1 MNAAPEVPGF
11 LAARGPAARTAPG
24 WWLAVC
30 VAGMSFVVLAALPGR
45 AALAADARTRP
56 WVERL
61 CALAGCE
68 VPAWNEP
75 EAFRM
80 QAHDVR
86 ADPARAGV
94 LWVDAVFR
102 NEAVVAQPWPC
113 LRMTLTDVA
122 GRPLASGVFAP
133 ERYGGKPGLIA
144 PGQIANAQLQVREG
158 SRPAA
163 GFDFG
168 FESCPFSET
177 ARPPR

>member
-1 MNAAPEVPGF
+1 MSAAPEVPGF
-11 LAARGPAARTAPG
+11 LSTQLPAARTAPV
-24 WWLAVC
+24 WWLAVGL
-30 VAGMSFVVLAALPGR
+30 AAASFIVLAAITGR
-45 AALAADARTRP
+45 AGLAADARTRP

-61 CALAGCE
+61 CALAGCQ

-86 ADPARAGV
+86 ADPGRAGV
-94 LWVDAVFR
+94 LWVDVVFR
-102 NEAVVAQPWPC
+102 NGAVVAQPWPC

-122 GRPLASGVFAP
+122 GRPMASGVFSP
-133 ERYGGKPGLIA
+133 TQYGGNVGLIA
-144 PGQIANAQLQVREG
+144 PGQVANAQLQVREG

-177 ARPPR
+177 ARRPR